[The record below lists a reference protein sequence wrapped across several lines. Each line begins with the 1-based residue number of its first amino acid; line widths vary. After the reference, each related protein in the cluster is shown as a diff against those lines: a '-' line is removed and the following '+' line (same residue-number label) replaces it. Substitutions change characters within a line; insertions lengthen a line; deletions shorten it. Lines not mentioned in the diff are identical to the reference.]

1 MLLSYREAQAM
12 TESLTSRVVIFLRT
26 MFLLAA
32 FSGTLHAD
40 EAAKE
45 LLVEQLPALPQTE
58 GFAGAF
64 TGISDGHL
72 LVMGGANFPN
82 GKPWE
87 GGTKVWYRSIYA
99 ARLEDLKATT
109 SPGDKP
115 SDAEPLTSESSPW
128 KIIGQLPGERG
139 YGLAVTHRDRIIC
152 IGGNNSTSHLSDVIA
167 VCLRNQ
173 QLHVETLPS
182 LPMTLA
188 NFSGALDRDMI
199 YVAGGQETATS
210 VTASEHIWMLNLS
223 EPQSKWTELPL
234 CPGPARILATSA
246 AGQGSFWLIGGAS
259 LREGSDGKPVRTYLS
274 DVWKYSCTTGW
285 EQMADLPAPLVGCP
299 SPTLLMN
306 GDPVIFGGDDGT
318 QVGHDPQK
326 HNGFRKAILRYV
338 PGSDSDDACWSE
350 IGQLPF
356 GSVTTN
362 AVPESRSIWIP
373 TGEIRPGIRT
383 PNILKVSLP

>member
-1 MLLSYREAQAM
+1 MIM
-12 TESLTSRVVIFLRT
+12 HSLTSGIACFLMT
-26 MFLLAA
+26 ACLCAGFPVALC
-32 FSGTLHAD
+32 AD

-45 LLVEQLPALPQTE
+45 LQIEVFPALPQTE

-99 ARLEDLKATT
+99 ARLEELKATT
-109 SPGDKP
+109 LPGDKP
-115 SDAEPLTSESSPW
+115 SVAEPRTSESSPW

-152 IGGNNSTSHLSDVIA
+152 IGGSNSTSHLSDVIA
-167 VCLRNQ
+167 VGLRNQ
-173 QLHVETLPS
+173 QIHLATLPS

-188 NFSGALDRDMI
+188 NFSGALDRDII
-199 YVAGGQETATS
+199 YVAGGQEMASS
-210 VTASEHIWMLNLS
+210 VTASEHIWMLDLS
-223 EPQSKWTELPL
+223 EPQPKWTELPV
-234 CPGPARILATSA
+234 CPGPPRILATSA

-259 LREGSDGKPVRTYLS
+259 LREGSDGKPVRTYLR

-285 EQMADLPAPLVGCP
+285 EQMPDLPTPLVGCP
-299 SPTLLMN
+299 SPALMMN

-318 QVGHDPQK
+318 QVGQDPQK
-326 HNGFRKAILRYV
+326 HRGFRRAILRYV
-338 PGSDSDDACWSE
+338 PGADSDDASWSE

-362 AVPESRSIWIP
+362 AVPESHSIWIP

>member
-1 MLLSYREAQAM
+1 M
-12 TESLTSRVVIFLRT
+12 TESLTSRVVIVLRT

-40 EAAKE
+40 EAVKE
-45 LLVEQLPALPQTE
+45 LLVEQFPALPDTE

-64 TGISDGHL
+64 TGISDGRL

-87 GGTKVWYRSIYA
+87 GGTKLWYRSIYA
-99 ARLEDLKATT
+99 ARIEDMKVTT

-115 SDAEPLTSESSPW
+115 SESSPW

-152 IGGNNSTSHLSDVIA
+152 IGGSNSTSHLSDVIA
-167 VCLRNQ
+167 VSLRNQ

-188 NFSGALDRDMI
+188 NFSGAMDGDTI
-199 YVAGGQETATS
+199 YVAGGQQTASS
-210 VTASEHIWMLNLS
+210 VTASQHIWMLDLS
-223 EPQSKWTELPL
+223 ELQPKWTELPP

-246 AGQGSFWLIGGAS
+246 AGNGAFWVMGGAS
-259 LREGSDGKPVRTYLS
+259 LREGPDGKPVRTYLR
-274 DVWKYSCTTGW
+274 DVWKYSSTTGW
-285 EQMADLPAPLVGCP
+285 KQMADLPTPLVGCP

-306 GDPVIFGGDDGT
+306 GEPVIFGGDDGT
-318 QVGHDPQK
+318 QVGQDPQK
-326 HNGFRKAILRYV
+326 HRGFRRAILRYV
-338 PGSDSDDACWSE
+338 PGSDSVDASWLE

-362 AVPESRSIWIP
+362 AVPESSSIWIP
-373 TGEIRPGIRT
+373 TGENRPGIRT